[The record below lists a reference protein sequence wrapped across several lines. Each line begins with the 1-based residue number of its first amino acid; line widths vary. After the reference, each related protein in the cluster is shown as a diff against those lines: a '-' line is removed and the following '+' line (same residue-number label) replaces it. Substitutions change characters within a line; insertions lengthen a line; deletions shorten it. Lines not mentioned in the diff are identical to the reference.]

1 MIQSVLALTMPF
13 IFVIVITWLKMN
25 EKYRRNKLQADLYA
39 KAIEN
44 GQPVPAN
51 LFEETK
57 KPKREQT
64 PLNNGIILIAVG
76 VGISLFFYLMGSSF
90 ASINPDASNSMI
102 SVASVGAIPFLIGI
116 AFFIIHLIEK
126 KKAINENAQ

>member
-57 KPKREQT
+57 KLKREQT